1 MSCGYRCVT
10 VRTNVVKLVNAVN
23 KMCAMVART
32 NVPSVKI
39 DCDLCVTIVAEYE
52 LGVAGYILGVPDIL
66 TLGVIELE
74 RC

>member
-10 VRTNVVKLVNAVN
+10 AKTNVVKLVN
-23 KMCAMVART
+23 ART

-39 DCDLCVTIVAEYE
+39 DCDLCITIVAEYE